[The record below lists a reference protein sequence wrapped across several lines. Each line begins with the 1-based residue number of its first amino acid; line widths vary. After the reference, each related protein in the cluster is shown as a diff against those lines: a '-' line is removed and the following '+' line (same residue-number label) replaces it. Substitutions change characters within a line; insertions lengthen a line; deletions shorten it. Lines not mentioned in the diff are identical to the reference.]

1 VKSHEAEE
9 LKMIDRREFLL
20 GSIATGISAARGG
33 LCETAPETESIRAM
47 LKQTVGANEKVV
59 GMVAVTVD
67 ERGIPKATFG
77 SSGVP
82 GLALGSDTVFE
93 IASITK
99 VLTSLL
105 LVEMVRRGEVAFN
118 DPVAK
123 YLPASLT
130 LHQRGRPI
138 TLLDLA
144 SYTSGLP
151 NMPDNMPPKWWTLP
165 NPMVD
170 YTERKLYEFLS
181 SYVPEYE
188 PGIRYEYANLGFGL
202 LGVALARRAGKS
214 YEELMIER
222 VCNPLGLYHT
232 RITLSDDMRRHLVQP
247 HDKELKPTPLWDMQ
261 AMAGGG
267 AFRSDAK
274 DLTMFL
280 KACMGLKQTPLSA
293 SIARLVET
301 RTPTRLAGTEAAL
314 GWFITSAKD
323 EEFVWKTGGSGGC
336 NSFIGFSTRNHRGAV
351 VLSNFRWSDQD
362 TINLGM
368 KLIDPHHQTID
379 FAAFFT

>member
-1 VKSHEAEE
+1 
-9 LKMIDRREFLL
+9 MMDRREFLL
-20 GSIATGISAARGG
+20 GSIAAGIAVAHGGGFAAAQDTG
-33 LCETAPETESIRAM
+33 SIRAM
-47 LKQTVGANEKVV
+47 LKQLVGVNEKVV
-59 GMVAVTVD
+59 GMIAVTVN
-67 ERGIPKATFG
+67 ERGTHMATFG

-82 GLALGSDTVFE
+82 GLTLGSDTVFE

-105 LVEMVRRGEVAFN
+105 LSDMVQRSEVAFD

-138 TLLDLA
+138 TLLDLS

-151 NMPDNMPPKWWTLP
+151 NMPTNMPPKWWTHP
-165 NPMVD
+165 NPMAD
-170 YTERKLYEFLS
+170 YTEAELYEFLS

-188 PGIRYEYANLGFGL
+188 PGTRYEYANLGFGL

-214 YEELMIER
+214 YEELLIER
-222 VCNPLGLYHT
+222 VCNPLGLSHT
-232 RITLSDDMRRHLVQP
+232 RITLTDDMRRHLAQP
-247 HDKELKPTPLWDMQ
+247 HDLELKPTPLWDMQ
-261 AMAGGG
+261 AFAGGG
-267 AFRSDAK
+267 AFRSSAR
-274 DLTMFL
+274 DLTLFL
-280 KACMGLKQTPLSA
+280 KACMRLKQTPLSKA
-293 SIARLVET
+293 MARLVET

-336 NSFIGFSTRNHRGAV
+336 NSFIGFSTRNQRGAIA
-351 VLSNFRWSDQD
+351 LSNFRWSDQG

-368 KLIDPHHQTID
+368 KLLDPDHQPID
-379 FAAFFT
+379 FTAYFT

>member
-1 VKSHEAEE
+1 MRME
-9 LKMIDRREFLL
+9 RREFLV
-20 GSIATGISAARGG
+20 GSVAVGIAATVRGG
-33 LCETAPETESIRAM
+33 LATAEEDELIRAK
-47 LKQTVGANEKVV
+47 LKQLVGVNDKVV
-59 GMVAVTVD
+59 GMVAITVD
-67 ERGIPKATFG
+67 ERGTRMATFG

-82 GLALGSDTVFE
+82 GLTLGSDTVFE

-105 LVEMVRRGEVAFN
+105 LADMVQRREVTFN

-123 YLPASLT
+123 YLPASLR

-151 NMPDNMPPKWWTLP
+151 IMPGNMPPKWWTLP
-165 NPMVD
+165 DPMID
-170 YTERKLYEFLS
+170 YTEDKLYEFLS

-188 PGIRYEYANLGFGL
+188 PGTRYEYANLGFGL
-202 LGVALARRAGKS
+202 LGIALARRAGKS
-214 YEELMIER
+214 YEELLIER
-222 VCNPLGLYHT
+222 VCNPLGLSHT
-232 RITLSDDMRRHLVQP
+232 RVTLSDDMRRHLVQP
-247 HDKELKPTPLWDMQ
+247 HDLKLKPTPLWDMPAMPGMGALRSNARDLTVFLTACMELKRMPLSQ
-261 AMAGGG
+261 AMA
-267 AFRSDAK
+267 
-274 DLTMFL
+274 
-280 KACMGLKQTPLSA
+280 
-293 SIARLVET
+293 RLIET

-314 GWFITSAKD
+314 GWFVTSAQG

-336 NSFIGFSTRNHRGAV
+336 NSFIGFSTRNRRGAI
-351 VLSNFRWSDQD
+351 VLSNFRWSDQG

-368 KLIDPHHQTID
+368 NLIDPDVQPID

>member
-1 VKSHEAEE
+1 
-9 LKMIDRREFLL
+9 MMMMDRREFLL
-20 GSIATGISAARGG
+20 GSIGTGIAAAHGG
-33 LCETAPETESIRAM
+33 GFATAQDTESIRAM
-47 LKQTVGANEKVV
+47 LKQPVGVNEKVI

-67 ERGIPKATFG
+67 ERGTRKATFG

-82 GLALGSDTVFE
+82 GLNLGSDTVFE

-105 LVEMVRRGEVAFN
+105 LADMVQRREVAFD

-151 NMPDNMPPKWWTLP
+151 IMPGNMPPKWWTLP

-170 YTERKLYEFLS
+170 YTEGKLYEFLS

-202 LGVALARRAGKS
+202 LGVALALRAGKS
-214 YEELMIER
+214 YEELLIER
-222 VCNPLGLYHT
+222 VCNPLGLSHT
-232 RITLSDDMRRHLVQP
+232 RMTLSDDMRRHLVQP
-247 HDKELKPTPLWDMQ
+247 HDLELKPTPLWDMQ
-261 AMAGGG
+261 ALAGGG
-267 AFRSDAK
+267 AFRSNAQ
-274 DLTMFL
+274 DLTVFL
-280 KACMGLKQTPLSA
+280 KACVGLKQTPLSKA
-293 SIARLVET
+293 MARLIET

-336 NSFIGFSTRNHRGAV
+336 NSFVGFSTRNRCGAI
-351 VLSNFRWSDQD
+351 VLSNFLWSNQG

-368 KLIDPHHQTID
+368 KLIDPDHQPID

>member
-1 VKSHEAEE
+1 
-9 LKMIDRREFLL
+9 MTMMDRREFLL
-20 GSIATGISAARGG
+20 GSIGAGITAAGG
-33 LCETAPETESIRAM
+33 GSFARAQETDSIRAM
-47 LKQTVGANEKVV
+47 LKQTVGVNEKVV

-67 ERGIPKATFG
+67 EHGIHKATSG

-82 GLALGSDTVFE
+82 GLTLGSDSVFE

-105 LVEMVRRGEVAFN
+105 LVDMVQCGEVAYD

-123 YLPASLT
+123 HLPASL
-130 LHQRGRPI
+130 HQCGRPI

-151 NMPDNMPPKWWTLP
+151 NMPNNMPPNWWTLP
-165 NPMVD
+165 DPMAD
-170 YTERKLYEFLS
+170 YTEGKLYEFLS
-181 SYVPEYE
+181 SYVPDYE
-188 PGIRYEYANLGFGL
+188 PGARYEYANLGFGL
-202 LGVALARRAGKS
+202 LGVALARSAGKS
-214 YEELMIER
+214 YEELLIER
-222 VCNPLGLYHT
+222 VCNPLGLSHT

-247 HDKELKPTPLWDMQ
+247 HDLKLKPTPLWDMR

-267 AFRSDAK
+267 AFRSNAR
-274 DLTMFL
+274 DLTVFL
-280 KACMGLKQTPLSA
+280 EACMGLKQTPLSA
-293 SIARLVET
+293 AMARLVKT

-323 EEFVWKTGGSGGC
+323 EEFVWKTGASGGC
-336 NSFIGFSTRNHRGAV
+336 NSFIGFSTRNRHGAI
-351 VLSNFRWSDQD
+351 VLSNFRWSDQG

-368 KLIDPHHQTID
+368 KLIDPHHQSID

>member
-1 VKSHEAEE
+1 
-9 LKMIDRREFLL
+9 MMDRREFLL
-20 GSIATGISAARGG
+20 GSIGAGFAAAHGGGFATAQD
-33 LCETAPETESIRAM
+33 TESIRAM
-47 LKQTVGANEKVV
+47 LKQPVGVNEKVI

-67 ERGIPKATFG
+67 ERGTRKAIFG

-82 GLALGSDTVFE
+82 GLNLGSDTVFE

-105 LVEMVRRGEVAFN
+105 LADMVQRREVAFD

-144 SYTSGLP
+144 AYTSGLP
-151 NMPDNMPPKWWTLP
+151 IMPGNMPPKWWTLP

-170 YTERKLYEFLS
+170 YTEGKLYEFLS

-222 VCNPLGLYHT
+222 VCNPLGLSHM

-247 HDKELKPTPLWDMQ
+247 HDLELKPTPLWGMQ
-261 AMAGGG
+261 ALAGGG
-267 AFRSDAK
+267 AFRSNAK
-274 DLTMFL
+274 DLTVFL
-280 KACMGLKQTPLSA
+280 KACMGLKQTPLSKA
-293 SIARLVET
+293 MARLIET

-336 NSFIGFSTRNHRGAV
+336 NSFIGFSTRNRRGAI
-351 VLSNFRWSDQD
+351 VLSNFIWSNQG

-368 KLIDPHHQTID
+368 KLIDPDHQSID

>member
-1 VKSHEAEE
+1 
-9 LKMIDRREFLL
+9 MPMDRREFLL
-20 GSIATGISAARGG
+20 GSIGVGIAAVHGGGFATAQD
-33 LCETAPETESIRAM
+33 TESIRVM
-47 LKQTVGANEKVV
+47 LKQPVGVNEKVI

-67 ERGIPKATFG
+67 ERGTRMATFG

-82 GLALGSDTVFE
+82 GLTLGSDTVFE

-105 LVEMVRRGEVAFN
+105 LADMVQRREVAFD

-151 NMPDNMPPKWWTLP
+151 IMPGNMPPKWWALP
-165 NPMVD
+165 DPMVD
-170 YTERKLYEFLS
+170 YTEGKLYEFLS
-181 SYVPEYE
+181 SYVPEYG
-188 PGIRYEYANLGFGL
+188 PGTRYEYANLGFGL

-214 YEELMIER
+214 YEELLIER
-222 VCNPLGLYHT
+222 VCNPLGLSHT

-247 HDKELKPTPLWDMQ
+247 HDLELKPTPLWDMQ
-261 AMAGGG
+261 ALAGGG
-267 AFRSDAK
+267 AFRSNAK
-274 DLTMFL
+274 DLTVFL
-280 KACMGLKQTPLSA
+280 KACMVLKQTPLSKA
-293 SIARLVET
+293 MARLIET
-301 RTPTRLAGTEAAL
+301 RTPTRLAGTVAAL

-336 NSFIGFSTRNHRGAV
+336 NSFIGFSTRNRRGAI
-351 VLSNFRWSDQD
+351 VLSNFLWSNQG

-368 KLIDPHHQTID
+368 KLIDPDHQPID